1 MSQNKEPQIT
11 LKQLQEIEVIEGEIL
26 AQKESISNCQKII
39 DIDFDKLTKIF
50 DEIKK
55 TTN

>member
-1 MSQNKEPQIT
+1 MGTPKEPKIT
-11 LKQLQEIEVIEGEIL
+11 LKQLQEIETIEGEIL

-39 DIDFDKLTKIF
+39 DTDFDKLTKIF

>member
-1 MSQNKEPQIT
+1 MSQNKQPQIT

-26 AQKESISNCQKII
+26 AQKESISNCQKTI
-39 DIDFDKLTKIF
+39 DADFEKLTKIF

-55 TTN
+55 TTE